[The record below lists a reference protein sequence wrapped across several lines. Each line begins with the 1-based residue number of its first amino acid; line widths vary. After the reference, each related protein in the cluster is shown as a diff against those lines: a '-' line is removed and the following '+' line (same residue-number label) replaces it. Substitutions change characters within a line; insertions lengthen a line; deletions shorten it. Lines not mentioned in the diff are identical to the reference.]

1 MRDLLALASDYD
13 KTDLATQ
20 SFFATMQN
28 LLLHAVTQK
37 TAAELNSLGQAR

>member
-1 MRDLLALASDYD
+1 MALASDYD

-28 LLLHAVTQK
+28 LLLHAVT
-37 TAAELNSLGQAR
+37 